1 MANTKKIQ
9 IIVDR
14 QNCIGADS
22 CEVLAPEYFKLAT
35 DGKIDLV
42 GGTQSGGK
50 WTCELEVDEKEL
62 KKLKQAATSCPV
74 QVIEIIEK

>member
-1 MANTKKIQ
+1 MADTKKVKIT
-9 IIVDR
+9 VDR

-22 CEVLAPEYFKLAT
+22 CEVIAPEFFKLAS

-42 GGTQSGGK
+42 GGIKTGGK
-50 WTCELEVDEKEL
+50 MEWEGSVDEATL

-74 QVIEIIEK
+74 QVIEIVEE